1 MHNILFFCVSIL
13 SHVESALL
21 TSHFEKCTDFTF
33 KNLDEDSFGAE
44 ILTSGSD
51 VGILN
56 ILFDHSV
63 NVC

>member
-1 MHNILFFCVSIL
+1 MRFNSSSGWLN
-13 SHVESALL
+13 ESALL
-21 TSHFEKCTDFTF
+21 TSHFEKCTDFNL
-33 KNLDEDSFGAE
+33 KNLDEDSFGVE
-44 ILTSGSD
+44 ILASGSD